1 MSHTFDML
9 VPARGAR
16 LAAIAAA
23 AAILLAGARTAHA
36 QQDTT
41 RGVRI
46 GLTYKEGTRPG
57 VVVLPVAGIN
67 GDSVRAI
74 LERDLDYGDRVTVVG
89 GEAARALQP
98 ATTAGG
104 RINYELAARLGGAA
118 VLQVSVVS
126 GTAHVVLHDVGA
138 QRVMNVRDI
147 PLSTANLAQPAWR
160 LSVHAIADEVERWI
174 TGVRGVAATR
184 IAYIRDRQV
193 WVVDSDG
200 ENARAMAG
208 GTGQLSPAWHPSGRY
223 IAYTQFLRTGTQVL
237 VRDLATGSARAL
249 VASPGGIN
257 LTPVFSRAEPELIA
271 YAHGLSEGTDIVT
284 AAWQATT
291 PARRVT
297 VGRGTENVGPTFSP
311 DGRRMAFTSGRLGHP
326 EVYITDVDGTN
337 AELLT
342 PYEFGDESY
351 RSSPDWSPDGRNV
364 AFQSRIGGRFQ
375 VMTISLRDRS
385 VRQLTSDGAN
395 EDPSWAPD
403 GRHVVFTSTR
413 TGTRQL
419 FVLDMETGRTRQ
431 LTRGSAARLAAWSPF
446 LASAAAP

>member
-1 MSHTFDML
+1 ML
-9 VPARGAR
+9 PTLRSSSRR
-16 LAAIAAA
+16 LAVTAAGGLL
-23 AAILLAGARTAHA
+23 LLALAAPAAHA
-36 QQDTT
+36 QRDTT
-41 RGVRI
+41 QGVRI
-46 GLTYKEGTRPG
+46 GLTYKAGTRPG
-57 VVVLPVAGIN
+57 VVVLPVTGVA
-67 GDSVRAI
+67 GDSTSAI
-74 LERDLDYGDRVTVVG
+74 LERDLDFGDRVSVIG
-89 GEAARALQP
+89 GEAARSLQP
-98 ATTAGG
+98 AASAAG

-118 VLQVSVVS
+118 VLQVSTTGS
-126 GTAHVVLHDVGA
+126 SAHVVLHDVAGK
-138 QRVMNVRDI
+138 RVMNVRDF
-147 PLSTANLAQPAWR
+147 PLAAGAPAAQAWR

-174 TGVRGVAATR
+174 TGVRGIAATR
-184 IAYIRDRQV
+184 IAYVRDGQV

-200 ENARAMAG
+200 EHARALGG
-208 GTGQLSPAWHPSGRY
+208 GTGQLSPSWHPTGRY
-223 IAYTQFLRTGTQVL
+223 IAYSQFQRTGTQII
-237 VRDLATGSARAL
+237 VRDLVAGSARAL
-249 VASPGGIN
+249 VASPGGLN
-257 LTPVFSRAEPELIA
+257 LTPAFSRAEHELVA
-271 YAHGLSEGTDIVT
+271 YAHGLAEGTDIVT
-284 AAWQATT
+284 ADWTATT
-291 PARRVT
+291 RARRVT

-385 VRQLTSDGAN
+385 VKQLTSDGAN

-403 GRHVVFTSTR
+403 GRHLVFTSTR

-446 LASAAAP
+446 LATVAP